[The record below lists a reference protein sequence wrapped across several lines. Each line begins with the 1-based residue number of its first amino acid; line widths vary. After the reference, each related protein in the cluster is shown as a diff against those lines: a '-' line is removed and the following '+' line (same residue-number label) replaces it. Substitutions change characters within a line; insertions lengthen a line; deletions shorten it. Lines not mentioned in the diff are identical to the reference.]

1 MAESRVAVAANFT
14 TARASAKN
22 SFFFESAAPVM
33 TASERTSGSRG
44 IRRDLSPLDEGEAA
58 AAAAAQ
64 RGDDVVDAEINAI
77 KPLVCLL

>member
-44 IRRDLSPLDEGEAA
+44 KRRDLSPLDEGEAA
-58 AAAAAQ
+58 AAAQ
-64 RGDDVVDAEINAI
+64 RGDNVVDAEINAI
-77 KPLVCLL
+77 KPLVCLLL